1 MDIIKEGTHTYLLRQ
16 IESGELQDE
25 ETTYY
30 LSVEYEVL
38 RRNSLKMLLPVQ
50 LREQDEKK
58 TLLFDIT
65 ERRSLKILGKSR
77 RLSQKSCKKI
87 LQSIVDLIQELDD
100 YMLDLNN
107 IEFLPE
113 YIYEDAYGELQWI
126 YFPGNLQNSAE
137 ALFEWMLTQIDYEDN
152 NTVRFIY
159 GIYNKIRKLGFSKEL
174 LERYLSSVDGHHS
187 ADERYFTEEKPKVKS
202 YKTENKQEYSGQKHS
217 YEYDKNRWDKDHN
230 RNYDY
235 GKDYAEEGIP
245 YEEFF
250 KEELAIEKQRKGQQK
265 EDRKEQVKEFGKSR
279 ESRRTGISAG
289 SSKKNS
295 HIIYTGLNI
304 LLGIVFIILVLIEGI
319 WIFSGITG
327 GFTEVLFRYCI
338 GGILLIAAIIICI
351 WKCTGKLRQIKE
363 YKRKNEGREKQTGI
377 HSGKIREQINRP
389 LTINTDVEWDTE
401 SVWDTDRESDINREW
416 DTDREFNINREWNTD
431 RESDINR
438 EWNPDREGTTILN
451 RDGISNSGDYTDQ
464 NEEEICPMLRDTE
477 TGIIYMI
484 KNSPFYIGSAEG
496 VNQLRIPDKTV
507 SREHAVILESLYENG
522 GEGYILRDL
531 NSTNGTWIDG
541 KRMKKGSQKE
551 LKEGATI
558 RFADREYRFLI
569 HK

>member
-1 MDIIKEGTHTYLLRQ
+1 MDIIKEGTHTYLLKQ

-25 ETTYY
+25 EITYY

-77 RLSQKSCKKI
+77 RLSQKSCRKI

-187 ADERYFTEEKPKVKS
+187 ADEQYFTEEKTKVKA

-217 YEYDKNRWDKDHN
+217 YEYDKNGWDKDHN

-265 EDRKEQVKEFGKSR
+265 EAGKEQVKEFGKSR

-351 WKCTGKLRQIKE
+351 WKCIGKLRQIKE

-389 LTINTDVEWDTE
+389 LTINTDVEW
-401 SVWDTDRESDINREW
+401 
-416 DTDREFNINREWNTD
+416 
-431 RESDINR
+431 
-438 EWNPDREGTTILN
+438 NPDREGTTILK

>member
-304 LLGIVFIILVLIEGI
+304 LSGIVFIILVLIEGI

-351 WKCTGKLRQIKE
+351 WKCTRKLRQIKE

-389 LTINTDVEWDTE
+389 LTINTDVEWDT
-401 SVWDTDRESDINREW
+401 DRESDINREW
-416 DTDREFNINREWNTD
+416 DTD